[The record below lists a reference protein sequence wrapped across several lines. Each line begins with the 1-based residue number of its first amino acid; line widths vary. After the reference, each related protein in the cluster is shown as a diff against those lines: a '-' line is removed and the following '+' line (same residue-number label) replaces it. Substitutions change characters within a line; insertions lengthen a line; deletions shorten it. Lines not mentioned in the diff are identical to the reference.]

1 MKQNYLF
8 TLLLFLFSIYTVKS
22 QIAAT
27 YEGVNAGSLSGVPF
41 TFTNTTTSLFAT
53 NLDGAGF
60 SAAPI
65 SGTTM
70 TFEVEANDNW
80 TVTFNQPISN
90 LRLYC
95 RWLRTTLIEFD
106 QPFTILSSDGT
117 FTNPTGNQLNST
129 LWANGIIEFTNPIT
143 TLSLTYLSGDTTPVA
158 FTFGLAQ
165 TLSTDIE
172 LSSNSKV
179 RLFPNPSTD
188 FIQISGL
195 KENEEYTIYNML
207 GEVIKNGTIS
217 ENHKID
223 IRDFTIGLYFLKL
236 RKKSTIK
243 FLKE

>member
-8 TLLLFLFSIYTVKS
+8 SLLLFLFSIYTVKS

-41 TFTNTTTSLFAT
+41 TFTNTTTVLFAT

-65 SGTTM
+65 SGTTA
-70 TFEVEANDNW
+70 TFQVQANDNW
-80 TVTFNQPISN
+80 TVTFNQPIPN

-95 RWLRTTLIEFD
+95 RWLRTTLIEFN

-129 LWANGIIEFTNPIT
+129 QWANGIIEFTNPIT
-143 TLSLTYLSGDTTPVA
+143 TLSLTYLSGDTQAIV
-158 FTFGLAQ
+158 FTFGLTQ
-165 TLSTDIE
+165 TLSTDFE
-172 LSSNSKV
+172 LSSVTKV
-179 RLFPNPSTD
+179 RLFPNPSAD

-195 KENEEYTIYNML
+195 KENEEYTIYNIL
-207 GEVIKNGTIS
+207 GAKIKNGTIS
-217 ENHKID
+217 ENDQID

-236 RKKSTIK
+236 RNKSIIK

>member
-27 YEGVNAGSLSGVPF
+27 YEGINAGSLSGVPF
-41 TFTNTTTSLFAT
+41 TFTNTTTSIFET
-53 NLDGAGF
+53 NLDGSGF

-65 SGTTM
+65 SGTTE
-70 TFEVEANDNW
+70 TFDVPGNDNW

-95 RWLRTTLIEFD
+95 RWFRNTLFEFD
-106 QPFTILSSDGT
+106 QPFTILSSDGNL
-117 FTNPTGNQLNST
+117 TNPTGNQLNST
-129 LWANGIIEFTNPIT
+129 FWANGIIEFTNPIT
-143 TLSLTYLSGDTTPVA
+143 TLSLTYISGNTDAVA
-158 FTFGLAQ
+158 FTFGLPQ

-172 LSSNSKV
+172 LSSITNV

-195 KENEEYTIYNML
+195 KENEEYTIYNIL
-207 GEVIKNGTIS
+207 GEKIKNGTIS
-217 ENHKID
+217 ESDKID
-223 IRDFTIGLYFLKL
+223 IRDFTTGLYFLKL
-236 RKKSTIK
+236 RKKSIIK

>member
-1 MKQNYLF
+1 MF
-8 TLLLFLFSIYTVKS
+8 TSYIVQS

-27 YEGVNAGSLSGVPF
+27 YEGVNTGNLSGVPF
-41 TFTNTTTSLFAT
+41 TFTNTTTQLFAT
-53 NLDGAGF
+53 NLDGSGF

-65 SGTTM
+65 SGTTPI
-70 TFEVEANDNW
+70 FEVQANDNW

-95 RWLRTTLIEFD
+95 RWLRTNLIEFD
-106 QPFTILSSDGT
+106 QPFAILSSDGT

-143 TLSLTYLSGDTTPVA
+143 TLSLTYLSGDTDPVA

-172 LSSNSKV
+172 LSSIAQV

-195 KENEEYTIYNML
+195 KKNEEYTIYDIL
-207 GEVIKNGTIS
+207 GTKIKNGTIS
-217 ENHKID
+217 ENDQID
-223 IRDFTIGLYFLKL
+223 ISVFTNGLYFLKL
-236 RKKSTIK
+236 RDGSIAK